1 MGQGVASLM
10 PPQPII
16 QAGALTLR
24 SLVPVDAAALHAA
37 GQDEAIGRY
46 TSIPW
51 PFTPEAAQAL
61 IAETATGWAA
71 GTAARCA
78 IVERGEAGESFLG
91 TASLLH
97 IFPERADAEVG
108 YWLAAAGRGRGLAR
122 TAVGALCAWALG
134 TFGLRRLHL
143 LTDRD
148 NTPSQRLALA
158 CGFRPNGTTL
168 WRHPTDPQKDALC
181 LLFERAA
188 DGDVAMS
195 ARAPAE

>member
-1 MGQGVASLM
+1 MR
-10 PPQPII
+10 PQPSL
-16 QAGALTLR
+16 QTGELTLR
-24 SLVPVDAAALHAA
+24 PLVPADVTALHAA

-61 IAETATGWAA
+61 IADAAAGWAA
-71 GTAARCA
+71 GTAARFA
-78 IVERGEAGESFLG
+78 ITERGDAGASFVG

-122 TAVGALCAWALG
+122 MAVGALCDWALG
-134 TFGLRRLHL
+134 PFGLRRLHL
-143 LTDRD
+143 LTDRE
-148 NTPSQRLALA
+148 NTASQRLAHA
-158 CGFRPNGTTL
+158 CGFHANGTTL

-181 LLFERAA
+181 LLFEREA
-188 DGDVAMS
+188 DTEAIKPT
-195 ARAPAE
+195 RP